1 MSPAEKFRKENMKIY
16 QNEFINMSYAV
27 NIELDCYLKRNEV
40 KSRDLLRRFLNLRLR
55 SVRNDDA

>member
-16 QNEFINMSYAV
+16 QNEFINISYAV